1 MCRPVSSCL
10 VNTRAAAS
18 IPSERLV
25 REIKSDGIVSDGI
38 VSDGIVSDRTAF
50 GGIRARRQTIL
61 RALIDNPPRL

>member
-38 VSDGIVSDRTAF
+38 VSDRTAF